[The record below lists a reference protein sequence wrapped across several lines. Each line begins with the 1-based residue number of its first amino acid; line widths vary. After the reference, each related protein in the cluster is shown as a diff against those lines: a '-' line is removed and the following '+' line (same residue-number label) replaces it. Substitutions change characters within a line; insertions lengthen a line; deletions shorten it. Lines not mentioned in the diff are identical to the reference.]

1 MVGRM
6 DNARYTLPW
15 DRPQFRDRHG
25 RGMRRPMFGTRIPR
39 YRTSTG
45 RFYDEVI
52 AQLKRLGD
60 AWPEL
65 VSPIQCAVEDVPA
78 SDPNVWED
86 RRRTLS
92 RSFPATHGMPA
103 RIVLYRRPIE
113 TAAGKD
119 RDELQLIIRD
129 ELVASLAD
137 LYGRHP
143 EDIDPDWGM

>member
-1 MVGRM
+1 
-6 DNARYTLPW
+6 
-15 DRPQFRDRHG
+15 
-25 RGMRRPMFGTRIPR
+25 MFGTRIPR

-52 AQLKRLGD
+52 AQLKRLSD

-65 VSPIQCAVEDVPA
+65 VTPIQCAVEDVPA
-78 SDPNVWED
+78 SAPNAWED

-92 RSFPATHGMPA
+92 RSFPAAHGVPA

-113 TAAGKD
+113 TIAGRD

-129 ELVASLAD
+129 ELVAGLAD